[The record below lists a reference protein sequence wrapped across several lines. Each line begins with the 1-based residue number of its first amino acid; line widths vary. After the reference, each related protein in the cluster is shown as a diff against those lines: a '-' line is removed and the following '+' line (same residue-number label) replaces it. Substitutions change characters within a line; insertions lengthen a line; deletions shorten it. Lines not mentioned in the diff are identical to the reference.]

1 MSVRRLDLIREERGV
16 TVIELVVATL
26 AGMTVF
32 LGLTM
37 VVVGAMH
44 QTTRVSKRVHATQDA
59 RTVLHR
65 IVTELHSACVSA
77 DVAPIQQNSSGTS
90 MSFVYQTGSAPSL
103 TPVLRQVT
111 LTGSTLTLTTY
122 NATSGSTPKWT
133 FNSTPASTQTLIT
146 GVSAVSGS
154 IPLFRYYKYENGL
167 ISTTPLSVPL
177 SAANAA
183 VAVQVNLAVKVSPPG
198 STVTDAKA
206 AGIVQD
212 SALLRFTPPA
222 YNPAAT
228 NPPCE

>member
-1 MSVRRLDLIREERGV
+1 MSVSRFDPIRDERGV
-16 TVIELVVATL
+16 TVIELVVASL

-44 QTTRVSKRVHATQDA
+44 QTNRVTKHVHATQDA

-90 MSFVYQTGSAPSL
+90 MSFVYQTGSAASL

-111 LTGSTLTLTTY
+111 LSGGTLSLSTY
-122 NATSGSTPKWT
+122 NSTSGSTPKWT
-133 FNSTPASTQTLIT
+133 FNSTPASTRTLLT
-146 GVSAVSGS
+146 GVSTVSGS
-154 IPLFRYYKYENGL
+154 VPLFRYFKYENGL
-167 ISTTPLSVPL
+167 ISTTPLAVPL

-183 VAVQVNLAVKVSPPG
+183 VAVQVNLALKVSPPG
-198 STVTDAKA
+198 STVVDPKA
-206 AGIVQD
+206 PGVVQD

-222 YNPAAT
+222 YNPAAI